1 MTAGRPSLQ
10 PRPLLLLAAACACL
24 LVGLLALE
32 YHSAVIREMRLPRP
46 SAPAAS
52 GRATSATREA
62 VLPDPAHVQ
71 GWTATILARPLFSA
85 SRRPAA
91 TVTSGPQQPRLAGI
105 VVGPAGR
112 RAIFAGSGDARGS
125 VVAAGQQAGA
135 WHVVAID
142 DDSVRVVGPDG
153 PRVLHP
159 SRDDSTH
166 DGAAAAAAGTLP
178 PHPSIL
184 DLLRNRPL
192 QLGGAGLPFAP
203 GQRPPPPP

>member
-1 MTAGRPSLQ
+1 MIEARPVLQ
-10 PRPLLLLAAACACL
+10 PRPLLLLATVCACL
-24 LVGLLALE
+24 LVGLLAVE
-32 YHSAVIREMRLPRP
+32 YHSAVIREMRLPLP
-46 SAPAAS
+46 SPPAAS
-52 GRATSATREA
+52 GRAESAIHEA

-71 GWTATILARPLFSA
+71 GWTTTILARPLFSQ

-112 RAIFAGSGDARGS
+112 KAIFAGSGDNRGV

-142 DDSVRVVGPDG
+142 ADSVRVLGPEG
-153 PRVLHP
+153 PRVLRP
-159 SRDDSTH
+159 SRDDGAHSSTP
-166 DGAAAAAAGTLP
+166 APGTLP

-192 QLGGAGLPFAP
+192 QLGGAGLPFAA
-203 GQRPPPPP
+203 GVRPPP

>member
-1 MTAGRPSLQ
+1 MTAGRPALQ

-32 YHSAVIREMRLPRP
+32 YHSAVIREMRLPLP

-52 GRATSATREA
+52 GRAAPVTREA
-62 VLPDPAHVQ
+62 VLPDPAHVRD
-71 GWTATILARPLFSA
+71 WTGTVLARPLFSA

-135 WHVVAID
+135 WHVVSIEA
-142 DDSVRVVGPDG
+142 DSVRVVGPDG
-153 PRVLHP
+153 PRVLRP
-159 SRDDSTH
+159 SRDDSARS
-166 DGAAAAAAGTLP
+166 GAAAGTLP

-192 QLGGAGLPFAP
+192 QLGGAGLPFAA
-203 GQRPPPPP
+203 GLRPPPP